1 MLRIAKWAAPVV
13 ALGLMLG
20 LAVKVKAEDAKATG
34 TVSGTVVD
42 KDGKAVAN
50 ASVGVFTADMQHKH
64 KADKQAE
71 AAEGDKDKADKAG
84 KEKGDKPKPVGE
96 ATTDAEGKF
105 TIKDVPA
112 GDYVV
117 RVNVKGQGRA
127 VQKVSVKAGETAT
140 ADLKLGETNKKPKAA

>member
-20 LAVKVKAEDAKATG
+20 LAVKVKADDAKATG

-64 KADKQAE
+64 KAEKQAE
-71 AAEGDKDKADKAG
+71 AAEGDKDKAHHAG
-84 KEKGDKPKPVGE
+84 KEKGDKPKAVAEGV
-96 ATTDAEGKF
+96 TDSEGKF

-127 VQKVSVKAGETAT
+127 VQKVTVKAGDTAT
-140 ADLKLGETNKKPKAA
+140 ADLKLGEMKKPKAA

>member
-20 LAVKVKAEDAKATG
+20 LAIKVKAEEAKATG

-42 KDGKAVAN
+42 KDGKPVAN
-50 ASVGVFTADMQHKH
+50 ASVGVFTADMAHKH
-64 KADKQAE
+64 QADKK
-71 AAEGDKDKADKAG
+71 AEGAETDKNKAG
-84 KEKGDKPKPVGE
+84 KEKGEKAKPVAE
-96 ATTDAEGKF
+96 ATTDSEGKY

-127 VQKVSVKAGETAT
+127 VQKVTVKAGESTT
-140 ADLKLGETNKKPKAA
+140 ADLKLGETKKPKAA

>member
-20 LAVKVKAEDAKATG
+20 LAIKVKAEETKATG
-34 TVSGTVVD
+34 TVSGTLVD

-50 ASVGVFTADMQHKH
+50 ATVGVFAADMAHKH

-71 AAEGDKDKADKAG
+71 GADTDKGKVT
-84 KEKGDKPKPVGE
+84 KEKGDKPKAVAE
-96 ATTDAEGKF
+96 ATTDSEGKF

-112 GDYVV
+112 GDYAV

-127 VQKVSVKAGETAT
+127 VQKVTVKAGETAT
-140 ADLKLGETNKKPKAA
+140 VDLKLGETKKPKAA